1 MSTIKEEK
9 PIGNILGD
17 LIAILLNK
25 NVLTLEETITIV
37 GEEIFN
43 RCLKKGL
50 ETGGEEENGS

>member
-1 MSTIKEEK
+1 MATTKERK

-25 NVLTLEETITIV
+25 NVLTLEEVKTIV

-43 RCLKKGL
+43 RCLKNGL
-50 ETGGEEENGS
+50 ETGGEEDGL

>member
-1 MSTIKEEK
+1 MAAIKEEK

-25 NVLTLEETITIV
+25 NVLTLEETKTIV

-43 RCLKKGL
+43 RCLKKEL
-50 ETGGEEENGS
+50 ESEEEE